1 MTQNGGQNFGASS
14 RALGAFDQRGPYGIL
29 IHLGVDFLK
38 MNESQ
43 FQAENPA
50 GKKLMPYSQ
59 QLLIIDL
66 LWSTCYLMFWT
77 SEMTTKNCLTSR
89 SNRLLFAIYQS

>member
-1 MTQNGGQNFGASS
+1 MKGKINRFLT
-14 RALGAFDQRGPYGIL
+14 ALYFW
-29 IHLGVDFLK
+29 VDFLK

-59 QLLIIDL
+59 QLL
-66 LWSTCYLMFWT
+66 
-77 SEMTTKNCLTSR
+77 K
-89 SNRLLFAIYQS
+89 